1 MPNFENKNLYEFKSD
16 DYFSAARKEILS
28 LMPTFSDRVLEIG
41 CGSGQTLQ
49 LIKHLKLCKY
59 TVGIELFEQAA
70 KNANAR
76 VDRVYQLDIEKEG
89 APIDLGQFD
98 LILIL
103 DVLEH
108 LVDPW
113 TVLNRIK
120 SNHLKADGKIIISL
134 PNVRHVIS
142 TLPLLI
148 NGEFE
153 YKERGILD
161 KTHLRFFTRKSGE
174 KMLEQAGLK
183 IEKIKRTSLDWSLKS
198 GKLNFLTLGLFS
210 DFLTSQYIY
219 LTTAENK
226 SYYK

>member
-134 PNVRHVIS
+134 PNVRHVTS

-183 IEKIKRTSLDWSLKS
+183 IEKNKRTSLDWSLKS